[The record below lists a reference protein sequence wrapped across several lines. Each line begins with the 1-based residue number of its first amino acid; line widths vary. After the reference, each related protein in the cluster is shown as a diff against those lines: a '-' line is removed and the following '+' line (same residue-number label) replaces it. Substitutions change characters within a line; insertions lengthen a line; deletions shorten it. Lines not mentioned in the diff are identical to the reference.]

1 MDECRMSVERII
13 DESRERYRMFKD
25 LELNE
30 RMILRIHVDL

>member
-25 LELNE
+25 LEYRQ
-30 RMILRIHVDL
+30 RMRE